1 MAPGKL
7 AVECRLSSAGT
18 CTDGEVRIV
27 DDEDRDAA
35 VGTIGEFV
43 VWLVLARGL
52 GGHPQRLKTPCI
64 TPIVWSA
71 YA

>member
-43 VWLVLARGL
+43 VWGDRVRATIKGA
-52 GGHPQRLKTPCI
+52 PTMDF
-64 TPIVWSA
+64 VA
-71 YA
+71 